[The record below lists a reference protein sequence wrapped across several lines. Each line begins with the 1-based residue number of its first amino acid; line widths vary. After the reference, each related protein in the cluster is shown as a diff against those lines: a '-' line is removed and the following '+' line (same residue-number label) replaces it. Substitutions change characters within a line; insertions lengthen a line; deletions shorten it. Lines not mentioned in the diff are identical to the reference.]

1 MHSWLEQMNLL
12 RSRTQQPGVV
22 DPKLLGSMSGL
33 EFLQAIVRGE
43 IPDPPITRTLDFY
56 LLDVEPGRAV
66 FQGLPAF
73 AHYNP
78 IATVHGGWHATLLD
92 SAMACAVQT
101 VCETGR
107 AYTTLEFK
115 IHCVRPLTDKTGP
128 VRAEGKVVASG
139 RRVCT
144 AEGRL
149 VDADGKLYSHGTTTC
164 MLFEFDTTSG

>member
-1 MHSWLEQMNLL
+1 MHPWLAEMERL
-12 RSRTQQPGVV
+12 RARTARSGLV
-22 DPKLLGSMSGL
+22 DPKLAATLSGL
-33 EFLQAIVRGE
+33 EFLQQIVRGE
-43 IPDPPITRTLDFY
+43 IPDPPITHTLDFY
-56 LLDVEPGRAV
+56 LLEVEPGRAV

-78 IATVHGGWHATLLD
+78 IATVHGGWHGTLLD

-101 VCETGR
+101 LCEAGR

-115 IHCVRPLTDKTGP
+115 IHCVRALTDQTGP

-139 RRVCT
+139 RRMAT

-164 MLFEFDTTSG
+164 MLFDR

>member
-1 MHSWLEQMNLL
+1 MHPWLTQMETL
-12 RSRTQQPGVV
+12 RARTRQPGVA
-22 DPKLLGSMSGL
+22 DPKLLGQLSGL
-33 EFLQAIVRGE
+33 EFLQRIVSGE
-43 IPDPPITRTLDFY
+43 IPDPPITHTLDFY
-56 LLDVEPGRAV
+56 LLEAEAGRAV
-66 FQGLPAF
+66 FLGLPAF

-78 IATVHGGWHATLLD
+78 ISTVHGGWHATLLD

-101 VCETGR
+101 LYEAGR

-139 RRVCT
+139 RRMAT

-149 VDADGKLYSHGTTTC
+149 VDAEGKLYSHGTTTC
-164 MLFEFDTTSG
+164 MMFDL